1 METAP
6 LAGRDTKAAYKGL
19 VIGFICVAIVV
30 VSIIYLTNRS
40 FASHETPAA
49 AETH

>member
-6 LAGRDTKAAYKGL
+6 LAGRDTKAAYTGL
-19 VIGFICVAIVV
+19 VIGFIAVAIVV

-40 FASHETPAA
+40 FAGHETPAA
-49 AETH
+49 AQPH